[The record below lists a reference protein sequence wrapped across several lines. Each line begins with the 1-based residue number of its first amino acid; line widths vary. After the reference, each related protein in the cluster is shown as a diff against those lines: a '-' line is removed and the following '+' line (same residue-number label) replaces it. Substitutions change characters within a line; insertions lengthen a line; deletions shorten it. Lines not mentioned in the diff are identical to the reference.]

1 MRRSLALIVAA
12 ALVAGI
18 AGYLFY
24 FAWPAPLLDP
34 SRIDAFAYGPE
45 GVNPLEYV
53 RHESAS
59 GSAEAALLGR
69 ILALVNEAPLSREP
83 VRPREGQLLLIL
95 YRDDG
100 LQYHLIQNGPRV
112 VGLAE
117 GDRGYLAALDSPGL
131 AALLDDLKARGDGLT
146 SGS

>member
-34 SRIDAFAYGPE
+34 SRIDAFA
-45 GVNPLEYV
+45 
-53 RHESAS
+53 
-59 GSAEAALLGR
+59 SAEAALLGR